1 MAGMTEDE
9 EMREP
14 TELWPNQAQRTAAV
28 AAFEAFEEEW
38 RRELD

>member
-1 MAGMTEDE
+1 MTEDE
-9 EMREP
+9 ELRDLLDPRPDEA
-14 TELWPNQAQRTAAV
+14 LRAAAI